1 MGVYRKRWISENEYL
16 IQQHAGGIWRQSSE
30 DSAGYLSWIADGN
43 TPEEIAYVPPEP
55 PVPPTLDELKRQK
68 RDTIAAARYE
78 AETGGVT
85 VAGVTVRTDR
95 ESQALITGAALT
107 VMQDSEYSC
116 QWKTADGFVELN
128 ALQILGVADAVRE
141 HVQAAF
147 DREADLLGDIEEAQT
162 PEDLELIE
170 W

>member
-1 MGVYRKRWISENEYL
+1 MYRKRWISDTEYL
-16 IQQHAGGIWRQSSE
+16 IQQYAGGRWRQSSE
-30 DSAGYLSWIADGN
+30 ESAGFVRWLAEGN
-43 TPEEIAYVPPEP
+43 TPEEIAYVPPET

-78 AETGGVT
+78 QETGGVT

-95 ESQALITGAALT
+95 ESQALITGAALKA
-107 VMQDSEYSC
+107 MQDAEYVC
-116 QWKTADGFVELN
+116 RWKTVGGFVELN

-141 HVQAAF
+141 HVQSCF
-147 DREADLLGDIEEAQT
+147 DREAELLVDVEGAQT
-162 PEDLELIE
+162 PEDLELIA

>member
-1 MGVYRKRWISENEYL
+1 MYRKRWISESEYL
-16 IQQHAGGIWRQSSE
+16 IQQRAGGIWRQSSE

-55 PVPPTLDELKRQK
+55 PIPPTLDELKRQK

-95 ESQALITGAALT
+95 ESQALITGAALKA
-107 VMQDSEYSC
+107 MQDADYVC
-116 QWKTADGFVELN
+116 RWKTVDGFVELN
-128 ALQILGVADAVRE
+128 SLQILGVADAVRE
-141 HVQAAF
+141 HVQEAF
-147 DREADLLGDIEEAQT
+147 DKEANLFGDIESAQT
-162 PEDLELIE
+162 PEDLELIA